1 MTYSKRYRITF
12 SKTSDMRFTSHLD
25 THHAWERTLRRA
37 QVPLVYSQGFNP
49 RPRISLGTALP
60 LGCTSECELVDI
72 WLEEE
77 CSPEDLLQDL
87 RRVAP
92 LGLHIKAVER
102 VEKRQP
108 SLQTQVIAVEY
119 EVYIDP
125 APILEELCSSVQ
137 TLLDAETLPRQRRG
151 KDYDLRPLIEAIEV
165 IQDNVEGPQLRM
177 RLAAREGA
185 TGRPEEVLLAL
196 NLDPTLTRS
205 HRTRVILMHRQ
216 P

>member
-12 SKTSDMRFTSHLD
+12 AKTPAMRFTSHLD

-60 LGCTSECELVDI
+60 LGCTSECELIDI
-72 WLEEE
+72 WLKEE
-77 CSPEDLLQDL
+77 CPPAHLLQDL

-92 LGLHIKAVER
+92 PGLQIKAVER

-108 SLQTQVIAVEY
+108 SLQTQVVAVEY
-119 EVYIDP
+119 EVYIEP
-125 APILEELCSSVQ
+125 APILEELRSSVQ

-151 KDYDLRPLIEAIEV
+151 RDYDLRPLIEAIEV
-165 IQDNVEGPQLRM
+165 IQEYGEGPKLKM
-177 RLAAREGA
+177 RLSAREGA
-185 TGRPEEVLLAL
+185 TGRPEEALLAL
-196 NLDPTLTRS
+196 NLDPALTRS
-205 HRTRVILMHRQ
+205 HRIRIILTDH
-216 P
+216 

>member
-1 MTYSKRYRITF
+1 MTYSLRYRITF
-12 SKTSDMRFTSHLD
+12 AKTSAMRFTSHLD

-37 QVPLVYSQGFNP
+37 QIPLVYSQGFNP
-49 RPRISLGTALP
+49 RPRISLGAALP
-60 LGCTSECELVDI
+60 LGCTSECELIDV
-72 WLEEE
+72 WLEGE
-77 CSPEDLLQDL
+77 CSPADLLQDL

-92 LGLHIKAVER
+92 LGLNIKVVER

-119 EVYIDP
+119 EAYIDP
-125 APILEELCSSVQ
+125 APRLEELRSSVQ
-137 TLLDAETLPRQRRG
+137 TLLDAEALPRQRRG

-165 IQDNVEGPQLRM
+165 MPDNEEGPQLKM

-205 HRTRVILMHRQ
+205 HRTRMILMDRQ

>member
-1 MTYSKRYRITF
+1 MSNSLRYRITF
-12 SKTSDMRFTSHLD
+12 AKTPAMRFTSHLD

-49 RPRISLGTALP
+49 RPRISLGAALP
-60 LGCTSECELVDI
+60 LGCTSECELVDV

-77 CSPEDLLQDL
+77 CLPAILLQDL

-92 LGLHIKAVER
+92 LGLDIKEVER
-102 VEKRQP
+102 VEERQP

-119 EVYIDP
+119 EVYLDP
-125 APILEELCSSVQ
+125 APNLEELRSSVQ
-137 TLLDAETLPRQRRG
+137 MLLDAETLPRQRRG

-165 IQDNVEGPQLRM
+165 ISDNRDSPQLKM

-205 HRTRVILMHRQ
+205 HRTRMILMDH
-216 P
+216 

>member
-1 MTYSKRYRITF
+1 M
-12 SKTSDMRFTSHLD
+12 
-25 THHAWERTLRRA
+25 
-37 QVPLVYSQGFNP
+37 
-49 RPRISLGTALP
+49 
-60 LGCTSECELVDI
+60 
-72 WLEEE
+72 EEE
-77 CSPEDLLQDL
+77 CSPADLLQNL
-87 RRVAP
+87 QRVAP
-92 LGLHIKAVER
+92 RGLHIKAVER

-125 APILEELCSSVQ
+125 ALILEELRLLVQ

-151 KDYDLRPLIEAIEV
+151 KDYDLRPLIETIEV
-165 IQDNVEGPQLRM
+165 IPDNGEGPQLKM

-196 NLDPTLTRS
+196 NLDLTLTRS
-205 HRTRVILMHRQ
+205 HRTRMILMHHQ